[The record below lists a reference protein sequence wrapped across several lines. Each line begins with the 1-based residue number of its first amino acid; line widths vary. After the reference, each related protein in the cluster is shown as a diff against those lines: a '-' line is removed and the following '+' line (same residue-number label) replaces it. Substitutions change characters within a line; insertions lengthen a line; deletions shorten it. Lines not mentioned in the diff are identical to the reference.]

1 MKLSDYQKNIY
12 SQNGEDGIIE
22 KIISLLPAADKW
34 CVEFGAWDGTYL
46 SNSFNL
52 IENHGYSA
60 VLIEPDRG
68 KFLKLH
74 RKNHTKENIVV
85 LNKLVGFEKN
95 NGLDFILADTV
106 IPKNFDFL
114 SIDVDGNDFHIWK
127 NISEYHPK
135 IVCIEYNPTIPTEI
149 EFIQPADL
157 SISQG
162 SSLSSLVTLSKE
174 KNYELIAVTSCN
186 AIFVT
191 AELFHLFNV
200 INNSPQI
207 LREDTSLIS
216 YIFTGYDGTIF
227 VGGNNKIHWHQISLQ
242 ERINQLPRIFR
253 KYPAHYGKIKEFLFK
268 KIYCRK
274 KIKYEGLS

>member
-1 MKLSDYQKNIY
+1 MKLLDYQKNIY

-22 KIISLLPAADKW
+22 KIISLLPATDKW

-60 VLIEPDRG
+60 VLIEADRG

-74 RKNHTKENIVV
+74 RKNQTKENIVV
-85 LNKLVGFEKN
+85 LNKLVGLKEN

-106 IPKNFDFL
+106 ITKNFDFL

-127 NISEYHPK
+127 NISEYRPK
-135 IVCIEYNPTIPTEI
+135 IVCIEYNPTIPTEV

-162 SSLSSLVTLSKE
+162 SSLSSLVTLAKE

-191 AELFHLFNV
+191 AELFPLFN
-200 INNSPQI
+200 ITNNSPKI
-207 LREDTSLIS
+207 LREDNSLIS
-216 YIFTGYDGTIF
+216 YIFIGYDGTIF
-227 VGGNNKIHWHQISLQ
+227 TRGNNKVHWHQVSLQ
-242 ERINQLPRIFR
+242 ERIKQLPRIFR
-253 KYPAHYGKIKEFLFK
+253 KYPDCYGKIIKFIFE

-274 KIKYEGLS
+274 KN